1 VPAIPGSFAHGEDYR
16 VRMSIS
22 LAPMPRDR
30 YGSWMEHTTQ
40 EYTSDL
46 VRMGNDPVDARKAA
60 ARDVETYFPHGSPL
74 PGHHLLEIRD
84 AEHGAVG
91 YLWIGPSATGTSE
104 DWWIWDLFVDEDHRG
119 KGYARRA
126 MLRGE
131 EFAAS
136 HGATRIG
143 LSVFG
148 FNTGAKALYD
158 SLGYT
163 TTSIKMAKELS
174 PRDG

>member
-1 VPAIPGSFAHGEDYR
+1 MPIALV
-16 VRMSIS
+16 
-22 LAPMPRDR
+22 PMPQER
-30 YGSWMEHTTQ
+30 YASWMEHTVR
-40 EYTSDL
+40 EYTADL
-46 VRMGNDPVDARKAA
+46 VTMGHDAAEAHEAA

-74 PGHHLLEIRD
+74 PGHHLLDIRD
-84 AEHGAVG
+84 AHDEAVG
-91 YLWIGPSATGTSE
+91 YLWIGPSATGVAE
-104 DWWIWDLFVDEDHRG
+104 DWWIWDVYVNESHRG
-119 KGYARRA
+119 KGYAREA

-136 HGATRIG
+136 YGARRLG

-163 TTSIKMAKELS
+163 TTSIKMSKELPPHS
-174 PRDG
+174 EGLA